1 LSKPTSNL
9 YGQPKLTYHTKEA
22 TMNEAQKIRA
32 LIVEDDALVGEMI
45 QGLLEEI
52 GHVVVGKALD
62 GARAVELAKELQ
74 PDVVL
79 MDIEMPEVN
88 GIEATRQIMRQC
100 PTPVVMVTAHESPSL
115 VEQASAAG
123 VGAYLL
129 KPPSSREMERAIT
142 IALARFEDMMKLR
155 RLNEELQR
163 RNEELDA
170 FAHTVAH
177 DLQSPLSLVIGYAEV
192 LEEDF
197 AALPAEQMRT
207 YLHTITKNSRKMS
220 TIIDALLLLAGVH
233 KAGVTLESLNMT
245 DIVTQAQQRLAPL
258 LDEYQPEITLPA
270 SWPTALG
277 YGPWVEEVWTNYISN
292 AIKYGGR
299 PPRLELGAEVQSNGM
314 VRFWIRDNGPGLT
327 TEEQRRLFTPFTRL
341 DQVQVKGHGLGLSI
355 VRRIVEK
362 LGGEV
367 RVESAGITGQ
377 GSTFSFTL
385 PGVDNQPDD

>member
-1 LSKPTSNL
+1 
-9 YGQPKLTYHTKEA
+9 
-22 TMNEAQKIRA
+22 MNEAQKIRA
-32 LIVEDDALVGEMI
+32 LIVEDDTLVGEMI

-52 GHVVVGKALD
+52 GYLVVGKALD
-62 GARAVELAKELQ
+62 GVEAVELAKAVQ

-79 MDIEMPEVN
+79 MDVEMPEVN
-88 GIEATRQIMRQC
+88 GIEATRQIMKEC
-100 PTPVVMVTAHESPSL
+100 PTAVVMVTAHESPSL
-115 VEQASAAG
+115 VEQAGAAG

-129 KPPSSREMERAIT
+129 KPPGGREMERAIT
-142 IALARFEDMMKLR
+142 IAMARFEDMMKLR
-155 RLNEELQR
+155 RLNEELER

-192 LEEDF
+192 LEQEF
-197 AALPAEQMRT
+197 AVLPAEELRT
-207 YLHTITKNSRKMS
+207 YLHSIAGNSRKIS

-233 KAGVTLESLNMT
+233 KARVELKPLKMAE
-245 DIVTQAQQRLAPL
+245 IVTQAQQRLAPL
-258 LDEYQPEITLPA
+258 LVEYQPEIALPE
-270 SWPTALG
+270 SWPPALG

-299 PPRLELGAEVQSNGM
+299 PPRLKLGADVQINGM

-327 TEEQRRLFTPFTRL
+327 PNEQRRLFTPFTRL
-341 DQVQVKGHGLGLSI
+341 DQVEVKGHGLGLSI
-355 VRRIVEK
+355 VRRIVKK

-367 RVESAGITGQ
+367 GVESDGIAGQ

-385 PGVDNQPDD
+385 PGANN

>member
-1 LSKPTSNL
+1 
-9 YGQPKLTYHTKEA
+9 
-22 TMNEAQKIRA
+22 MNEAQKIRA

-79 MDIEMPEVN
+79 MDIEMPDVN

>member
-1 LSKPTSNL
+1 
-9 YGQPKLTYHTKEA
+9 
-22 TMNEAQKIRA
+22 
-32 LIVEDDALVGEMI
+32 
-45 QGLLEEI
+45 
-52 GHVVVGKALD
+52 
-62 GARAVELAKELQ
+62 
-74 PDVVL
+74 
-79 MDIEMPEVN
+79 
-88 GIEATRQIMRQC
+88 
-100 PTPVVMVTAHESPSL
+100 
-115 VEQASAAG
+115 
-123 VGAYLL
+123 
-129 KPPSSREMERAIT
+129 
-142 IALARFEDMMKLR
+142 MKLR
-155 RLNEELQR
+155 HLNEELQR

-258 LDEYQPEITLPA
+258 LDEYQPEIILPD

-299 PPRLELGAEVQSNGM
+299 PPRLKLGAELQSNGM

-327 TEEQRRLFTPFTRL
+327 PEEQRRLFTPFTRL

-385 PGVDNQPDD
+385 PGVANQPDD

>member
-1 LSKPTSNL
+1 M
-9 YGQPKLTYHTKEA
+9 KEPE
-22 TMNEAQKIRA
+22 NIRA
-32 LIVEDDALVGEMI
+32 LIVEDDTLVGEMI

-52 GHVVVGKALD
+52 GYTVVGKALD
-62 GARAVELAKELQ
+62 GAEAVELTRALQ
-74 PDVVL
+74 PEVVL

-88 GIEATRQIMRQC
+88 GIEATRQIMKQW

-129 KPPSSREMERAIT
+129 KPPSGREMERAIT
-142 IALARFEDMMKLR
+142 IAMARFEDMMKLR
-155 RLNEELQR
+155 RLNEELQS

-192 LEEDF
+192 LEQDF
-197 AALPAEQMRT
+197 ANLPAEELRV
-207 YLHTITKNSRKMS
+207 YLHTIAGNSRKMS
-220 TIIDALLLLAGVH
+220 AIIDSLLLLAGVH
-233 KAGVTLESLNMT
+233 KADVELKPLNMA
-245 DIVTQAQQRLAPL
+245 DILTQAQQRLAPL
-258 LDEYQPEITLPA
+258 LAEYQPEIILPT
-270 SWPTALG
+270 SWPAARG
-277 YGPWVEEVWTNYISN
+277 YGPWVEEVWTNYLSN

-299 PPRLELGAEVQSNGM
+299 PPRLKLGGDVQPDGM
-314 VRFWIRDNGPGLT
+314 VRFWIRDNGSGLT
-327 TEEQRRLFTPFTRL
+327 VEEQQRLFRPFTRL
-341 DQVQVKGHGLGLSI
+341 DQVRVKGHGLGLSI

-367 RVESAGITGQ
+367 GVESDGIAGE

-385 PGVDNQPDD
+385 PGIDDQHNG